1 MHLQKNDL
9 RSWSVGPLLVSTSL
23 TEFLGSVKKTKLLL
37 QLFLELKGVTENRV
51 QNLIFRICSINNVSD
66 YEKTARAHFEFFRS
80 KLKLEQ
86 INFLF
91 VHQYTK
97 FQIYFSFQ
105 CTKPCLTFQS
115 IIVLSKSFET
125 CLFFY
130 CHPRALSNSFQAETV
145 P

>member
-1 MHLQKNDL
+1 MVMICGTSSGFYITNRISRFSQKDQTAP
-9 RSWSVGPLLVSTSL
+9 SVIFGI
-23 TEFLGSVKKTKLLL
+23 EGCN
-37 QLFLELKGVTENRV
+37 ENRV

-66 YEKTARAHFEFFRS
+66 YEKPARAHFEFFRS